1 MRYQIAKPG
10 SYEVVLVGAGTN
22 VEISVNGGPLV
33 LVRLANRDLTTIVL
47 SDNLSLSCVW
57 SFWQAGEFKGATG
70 FAGGKTTIELPGT
83 LSGPTELALSSKGSV
98 SGLPTSKDSG
108 SLSISEMWLT
118 PR

>member
-1 MRYQIAKPG
+1 M
-10 SYEVVLVGAGTN
+10 
-22 VEISVNGGPLV
+22 
-33 LVRLANRDLTTIVL
+33 
-47 SDNLSLSCVW
+47 W
-57 SFWQAGEFKGATG
+57 SFRQAGEPKGATV
-70 FAGGKTTIELPGT
+70 FAGGKTTIVLPGT